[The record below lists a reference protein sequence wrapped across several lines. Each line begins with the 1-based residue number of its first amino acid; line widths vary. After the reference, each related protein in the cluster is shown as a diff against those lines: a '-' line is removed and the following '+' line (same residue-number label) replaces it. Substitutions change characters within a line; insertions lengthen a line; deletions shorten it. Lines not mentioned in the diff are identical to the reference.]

1 LQGLYDTFA
10 ALVGMDANGATN
22 SAAEFVVV
30 GDGKELWRSGTLAKT
45 DNPKP
50 VEVGITGVQKLVL
63 RVTGSGERRT
73 RALADWAE
81 PKVARRADPPKK

>member
-1 LQGLYDTFA
+1 
-10 ALVGMDANGATN
+10 
-22 SAAEFVVV
+22 VV

-63 RVTGSGERRT
+63 RVTGSRERRT
-73 RALADWAE
+73 RAQADWAE
-81 PKVARRADPPKK
+81 P